1 MKTNNSTSTGRLIT
15 RCRLCLAAAGL
26 LALAACASTPPPPLQ
41 ALQAAE
47 IAISSAEQA
56 RVVDYAVLE
65 LTQARD
71 KLAAARIAVLDEEML
86 LAERLA
92 DESRVSAELATA
104 RTEMLKAQAINRD
117 MQESIDTLRQEMQ
130 RNTETRL

>member
-1 MKTNNSTSTGRLIT
+1 MKTNSTTSTGRLAS
-15 RCRLCLAAAGL
+15 RWRRCLAAAAL
-26 LALAACASTPPPPLQ
+26 LALAACASTPPPPVQ

-47 IAISSAEQA
+47 IAINSAEQA
-56 RVVDYAVLE
+56 GVVDYAALE

-71 KLAAARIAVLDEEML
+71 KLAAARLAVQDEDMV

-92 DESRVSAELATA
+92 DESRVSAELASA
-104 RTEMLKAQAINRD
+104 RTEMLKAREINRD